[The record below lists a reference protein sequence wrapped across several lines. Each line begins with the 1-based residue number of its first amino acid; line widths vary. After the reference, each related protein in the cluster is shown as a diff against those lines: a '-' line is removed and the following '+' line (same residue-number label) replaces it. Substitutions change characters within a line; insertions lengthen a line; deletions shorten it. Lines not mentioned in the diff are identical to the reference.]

1 MDGIFLTLTQLK
13 INNIMQVD
21 LCQSELNELIYALG
35 VAQREGKLLDKRIAD
50 RVDIQLRKALDAEN
64 ERLEKVLEK
73 DRLDHEMNFKHAFA
87 KLGNW

>member
-1 MDGIFLTLTQLK
+1 MR
-13 INNIMQVD
+13 VD

-73 DRLDHEMNFKHAFA
+73 DQLDHDMNFKYAFA
-87 KLGNW
+87 KLGNY

>member
-1 MDGIFLTLTQLK
+1 
-13 INNIMQVD
+13 MQVD

-64 ERLEKVLEK
+64 ERLEVVLEK
-73 DRLDHEMNFKHAFA
+73 DCLDHEMNFKHAFA
-87 KLGNW
+87 RLGNW

>member
-1 MDGIFLTLTQLK
+1 
-13 INNIMQVD
+13 MQVD

-64 ERLEKVLEK
+64 ERLEVVLEK
-73 DRLDHEMNFKHAFA
+73 DRLDHEMNFKHAFD

>member
-1 MDGIFLTLTQLK
+1 MR
-13 INNIMQVD
+13 VD

-35 VAQREGKLLDKRIAD
+35 VAQREGKLLRKDIAD

-87 KLGNW
+87 RLGNW